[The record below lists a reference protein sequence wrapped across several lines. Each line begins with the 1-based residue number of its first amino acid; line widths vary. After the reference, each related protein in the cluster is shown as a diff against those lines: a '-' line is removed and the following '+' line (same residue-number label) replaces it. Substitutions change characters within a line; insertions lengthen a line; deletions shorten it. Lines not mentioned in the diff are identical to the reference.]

1 MSIRRSLSAA
11 APAPRK
17 PRRERGAVIVE
28 LTIVVPLLLLL
39 VLGLVELG
47 LRTHSSQTIVG
58 ATRAAARVGSS
69 AGDDRL
75 ADYVALQA
83 LAGGL
88 RDYDASEI
96 ERIIIFDAGAAD
108 GSLPAGC
115 ETAAVAGE
123 CNHYDASD
131 FTLAATAFTS
141 SGSNCSFGSPDLQWC
156 PLTRDADQYP
166 SADWI
171 GVEVW
176 INHSSTAPFLGDT
189 VLKERTIMRLEPR
202 FEP

>member
-1 MSIRRSLSAA
+1 MSRPMIHRRRSGDG
-11 APAPRK
+11 
-17 PRRERGAVIVE
+17 ERGAVVVE
-28 LTIVVPLLLLL
+28 LTIVVPLLLLM
-39 VLGLVELG
+39 VLGLAELG
-47 LRTHSSQTIVG
+47 FRTHSSQTIIG
-58 ATRAAARVGSS
+58 ATRSAARVGSS

-88 RDYDASEI
+88 RDYDAAEI
-96 ERIIIFDAGAAD
+96 ERIIIFNASASD

-115 ETAAVAGE
+115 ETGSVPGE
-123 CNHYDASD
+123 CNHYDASH
-131 FTLAATAFTS
+131 FALAPTAFTS
-141 SGSNCSFGSPDLQWC
+141 SGTNCSFGSPDLQWC
-156 PLTRDADQYP
+156 PLSRNANQYP

>member
-1 MSIRRSLSAA
+1 MIVR
-11 APAPRK
+11 PAKGSTPALTP

-47 LRTHSSQTIVG
+47 FRTHSAQTIVG
-58 ATRAAARVGSS
+58 ATRSAARVGSS

-88 RDYDASEI
+88 RDYEAAEI
-96 ERIIIFDAGAAD
+96 ERIIIFNANAAD

-115 ETAAVAGE
+115 ESASVPGE
-123 CNHYDASD
+123 CNHYSASD
-131 FTLAATAFTS
+131 FSLAPSAFTS
-141 SGSNCSFGSPDLQWC
+141 SGSGCSFGSPDLQWC
-156 PLTRDADQYP
+156 PLGRDADQYP
-166 SADWI
+166 NADWI